1 MKRLNNLPIPAIA
14 TTLASLTLGNV
25 YGGLGYDWL
34 RTLIMICGTIV
45 LLAYLVKIIFFS
57 KTCLGEYNQ
66 VISSSLYATF
76 PMCMMILGA
85 FFFEKGLGFGK
96 GLWWAGVIIHFIHIV
111 VFTVMHA
118 YGKVYKEKDFTTMM
132 PSWFVTYNG
141 WMVACVTGGAMNAGV
156 LLKIMTV
163 YGCLIYPVLLFFI
176 VRRLLT
182 MPIKKGTYH
191 TLGVLLAPCSFC
203 VIALVNSFEHPPAF
217 LMWIMYGAFL
227 LTLFFLFSRMPKFF
241 SFDFY
246 PGFAGISFPM
256 ALGIVASQK
265 MAAYLTAGGHENA
278 ARFCL
283 QLSGLQLF
291 VATMIV
297 GYCVIQFLI
306 MLLRIKKQI
315 D

>member
-1 MKRLNNLPIPAIA
+1 MNRFNNLPIPAVA

-25 YGGLGYDWL
+25 YGGLGYTWL
-34 RTLIMICGTIV
+34 RTLIMICGTVVI
-45 LLAYLVKIIFFS
+45 LAYLFKMIRFS
-57 KTCLGEYNQ
+57 KTCLAEYNQ
-66 VISSSLYATF
+66 AIPSSLYATF
-76 PMCMMILGA
+76 PMCLMILGS

-111 VFTVMHA
+111 VFTIKHA
-118 YGKVYKEKDFTTMM
+118 YGNVYAKKDIAPMM

-141 WMVACVTGGAMNAGV
+141 WMVACVTGGAMNAGW

-163 YGCLIYPVLLFFI
+163 YGCLIYPVLLYFI

-182 MPIKKGTYH
+182 VPIKKATYH
-191 TLGVLLAPCSFC
+191 TMGVLLAPCSFC
-203 VIALVNSFEHPPAF
+203 VIALVNSFEHPPAV
-217 LMWIMYGAFL
+217 LMWVMYVAFL
-227 LTLFFLFSRMPKFF
+227 LTLFFLFSRLPKFF

-265 MAAYLTAGGHENA
+265 MAAYLTAGGHEA
-278 ARFCL
+278 AAGFCL
-283 QLSGLQLF
+283 QLSGLQIF

-297 GYCVIQFLI
+297 GYCIIKFVG
-306 MLLRIKKQI
+306 MLLKMEKINA
-315 D
+315 